1 MFYYTQLH
9 LEHLRIFCV
18 LSQLSLSPDRHV
30 WDKWD
35 IALQTI
41 TNKHYQ
47 NTTRREL
54 FLSKFSCPQT
64 DKSPISSDES
74 MTNYILLNNWLMI
87 DVQIWI
93 FPGPV
98 TTTSLILPE
107 RQAGSVM
114 TREAEV
120 TARPGQRCQ
129 YIEDEGPEW
138 RSLDYLLEVTGRQ
151 SSQPSSAR
159 GEQELFFLRQ
169 RKMTLTKHRIFF
181 SWHHFHCSLDL
192 VLPCSSGTWLLT
204 CRAVNILYSL
214 TGISFRSAS
223 RLPPSVSSS
232 SNMTGTS
239 TVPRMVWQLRWH
251 FGKRIM
257 FTFLYRK

>member
-1 MFYYTQLH
+1 MFYYSQLH

-30 WDKWD
+30 WD

-47 NTTRREL
+47 NTTRSSQSSPVL
-54 FLSKFSCPQT
+54 KLINLQSQVMNQWQIIFYWIT
-64 DKSPISSDES
+64 DW
-74 MTNYILLNNWLMI
+74 WLMI

-93 FPGPV
+93 FTGPV

-159 GEQELFFLRQ
+159 GEQELYFLRQ
-169 RKMTLTKHRIFF
+169 RKMTLTKHLIFF
-181 SWHHFHCSLDL
+181 PWLHFHCSLDL

>member
-1 MFYYTQLH
+1 MRHSSTNNYKQTLP
-9 LEHLRIFCV
+9 EHNEKF
-18 LSQLSLSPDRHV
+18 
-30 WDKWD
+30 
-35 IALQTI
+35 
-41 TNKHYQ
+41 
-47 NTTRREL
+47 
-54 FLSKFSCPQT
+54 SKFSCPQT

-93 FPGPV
+93 FTGPV

-159 GEQELFFLRQ
+159 GEQERALTRALFSETKKNDINQTSNIFPLTSLPLQPRSCAAVLFWHLTADLSRRQ
-169 RKMTLTKHRIFF
+169 
-181 SWHHFHCSLDL
+181 CSLQYDRDL
-192 VLPCSSGTWLLT
+192 
-204 CRAVNILYSL
+204 I
-214 TGISFRSAS
+214 
-223 RLPPSVSSS
+223 
-232 SNMTGTS
+232 
-239 TVPRMVWQLRWH
+239 
-251 FGKRIM
+251 
-257 FTFLYRK
+257 